1 MATNTSTDM
10 CSLYLHFQLTLNAS
24 IDNHTACVNNPEDD
38 PNIVTSSMRF
48 YTYSV
53 PVILAIGILGNLVSL
68 RVFLSRNMR
77 KLSASTYL
85 AALSTSD
92 IMALVFYVLMEW
104 LRWGLPSWNNDGQL
118 EFLNAAGICQ
128 ALFYFSYV
136 SRFLSAWFI
145 VTFTVERYIG
155 VCHPLKR
162 KDICGSRSA
171 QKVICSL
178 ILISLIVMLFKP
190 ILTSSREFQTRNSVV
205 RRCLPDSQQLMT
217 SFVLDSIYGLSITV
231 VPFLIISILNALII
245 RKLLHRYQRH
255 RKINIVT
262 EESIIRMEFTV
273 ILLVVSFVFIVLN
286 LPYCF
291 VWCKR
296 FLLSN
301 SKRTGR
307 EDIWADFDNLEGVL
321 MITRV
326 IFYMNYCVNFFL
338 YSVTGAY
345 FRKELMILVFYRS
358 QRYSDYLKCSRN
370 GQGTMKLGWQNA
382 GLSVLGASVLKM
394 DSPITSD
401 HSRDTRRL
409 SEVEWMITRQGRAT
423 VNFSTN

>member
-1 MATNTSTDM
+1 MVATFHVVPTPVTELSLRLLQVVAMAYTYNATNWCVVYASIINANLG
-10 CSLYLHFQLTLNAS
+10 SLGDNAS
-24 IDNHTACVNNPEDD
+24 LGNLSNCTDTPDPTAPH
-38 PNIVTSSMRF
+38 IVTSSLVF

-53 PVILAIGILGNLVSL
+53 PVILTIGILGNAVSL

-92 IMALVFYVLMEW
+92 IAALVFYVLMEW
-104 LRWGLPSWNNDGQL
+104 LRWGLPQPNHDEQL
-118 EFLNAAGICQ
+118 DVLNSAGICQ
-128 ALFYFSYV
+128 VLIYFSYV

-145 VTFTVERYIG
+145 VTFTMERYIG
-155 VCHPLKR
+155 VCHPFKR

-171 QKVICSL
+171 QKVLSCL
-178 ILISLIVMLFKP
+178 VLISLIVMLFKP
-190 ILTSSREFQTRNSVV
+190 ILTSSREIQTVNSRVH
-205 RRCLPDSQQLMT
+205 RCLPDPARPMM
-217 SFVLDSIYGLSITV
+217 SFVLDSLYGLSITV

-245 RKLLHRYQRH
+245 RKLLHRYKH
-255 RKINIVT
+255 HKKCHVVT
-262 EESIIRMEFTV
+262 EESIIRMEFTI

-296 FLLSN
+296 FLLS
-301 SKRTGR
+301 R
-307 EDIWADFDNLEGVL
+307 EDLHRRPGSNSDLGQDFDNYEGVL

-345 FRKELMILVFYRS
+345 FRKELKILVFYRS
-358 QRYSDYLKCSRN
+358 QYGPYRSCSRN
-370 GQGTMKLGWQNA
+370 GN
-382 GLSVLGASVLKM
+382 S
-394 DSPITSD
+394 SPTTPQSW
-401 HSRDTRRL
+401 
-409 SEVEWMITRQGRAT
+409 V
-423 VNFSTN
+423 